1 MNVENKTDI
10 NEYEAWLQ
18 LEKIRS
24 QQKWNKGFSFEG
36 ISSIG
41 ANGAIV
47 HYRPSETNSA
57 IINNKEMYLLD
68 NGGQYL

>member
-1 MNVENKTDI
+1 M
-10 NEYEAWLQ
+10 
-18 LEKIRS
+18 
-24 QQKWNKGFSFEG
+24 NKGYSFEA

-47 HYRPSETNSA
+47 HYRPEEGKA
-57 IINNKEMYLLD
+57 ALLNNKEMYLLD